1 LSITSLST
9 LKLWSWVSIG
19 IINEAMIT
27 NQRSSEG
34 TQTSGIRAVKYEP
47 QIDLP
52 ININKKQSINL
63 IYQINQLKD
72 VAQIERVA
80 GGCVEVDYPVD
91 NISEYTYLQYI
102 ESQFAA
108 RNASNFDR
116 ELIDRTICDLIPY
129 CLRQEGFQLPDETK
143 DAARMKALI
152 FKQVRGFSS
161 DKKMAD
167 YLVSKPYFAQLFDCR
182 SDCIDVSSTTYTKI
196 RDKYELCSQSV
207 RNSICR
213 LQHILFRNGILDTLS
228 DDQNIVGRAIPLGKT
243 LPNHLRSRALIN
255 WGELLLEQLVEDISF
270 GRVGETYSIREIIA
284 AVANITLDQSLE
296 KSYNLAQLKYK
307 NNIISHDQ
315 IRNIIY
321 ENISEENF
329 LSSKQEIESIAM
341 ELHRNLFKFAANE
354 VGFFSKPLDIAIDP
368 TWISIEEKM
377 DYNKVPGAM
386 GNIKLE
392 ADGGFQFA
400 TGVSFTPKS
409 KFSLGVSL
417 VTDKSTLAKVYRRM
431 LLALDEFADV
441 GWILADREFDNPESI
456 ELARTRAGKTWIIR
470 LRDHKEIVDNIEYR
484 KLKKEGKAMIS
495 VGDIQVNAF
504 WRDIST
510 SDYDWV
516 FEDDDE
522 NLILMSGLPL
532 DDANISY
539 LAGKYP
545 KRWSAET
552 HIRQLK
558 HSFSPQITNK
568 YAFDHLFFLNIS
580 SIFYNIWKMINQSLS
595 PTYGLPLQ
603 PRYYEVL
610 WALAHSTFQ
619 CRCQGE
625 F

>member
-1 LSITSLST
+1 L
-9 LKLWSWVSIG
+9 
-19 IINEAMIT
+19 
-27 NQRSSEG
+27 RY
-34 TQTSGIRAVKYEP
+34 RA
-47 QIDLP
+47 
-52 ININKKQSINL
+52 
-63 IYQINQLKD
+63 
-72 VAQIERVA
+72 
-80 GGCVEVDYPVD
+80 
-91 NISEYTYLQYI
+91 THT
-102 ESQFAA
+102 
-108 RNASNFDR
+108 NFDR

-129 CLRQEGFQLPDETK
+129 CLRQEGLPLPDDTK

-152 FKQVRGFSS
+152 FKQVRGFRS
-161 DKKMAD
+161 DQKMVS
-167 YLVSKPYFAQLFDCR
+167 YLVSKPYFTELFDCGV
-182 SDCIDVSSTTYTKI
+182 DCIDVSATTYTKT
-196 RDKYELCSQSV
+196 RDKYGLYRQSV
-207 RNSICR
+207 ANSVCR
-213 LQHILFRNGILDTLS
+213 LKHILWRNGILTDALS
-228 DDQNIVGRAIPLGKT
+228 DTGFVAGQSIPIGKQ
-243 LPNHLRSRALIN
+243 LPDDLRYQGLIN
-255 WGELLLEQLVEDISF
+255 WSDLLLNQLVEGISF
-270 GRVGETYSIREIIA
+270 SRSGETYSVREIIA
-284 AVANITLDQSLE
+284 AIANTAVYNNVE
-296 KSYNLAQLKYK
+296 KSQKLARLKYQ
-307 NNIISHDQ
+307 NDIINFDQ

-321 ENISEENF
+321 TNIAKEHF
-329 LSSKQEIESIAM
+329 LGSKQEIESIAT
-341 ELHRNLFKFAANE
+341 ELHRNLFEFAADE
-354 VGFFSKPLDIAIDP
+354 MGFFSNPLDIAIDP
-368 TWISIEEKM
+368 TWVSVDEKL
-377 DYNKVPGAM
+377 DYKKVPGAM
-386 GNIKLE
+386 GNVKLE
-392 ADGGFQFA
+392 TDGGYQFA

-470 LRDHKEIVDNIEYR
+470 LRDHKDIVENIEYR
-484 KLKKEGKAMIS
+484 KLKKDGKAMIS

-504 WRDIST
+504 WKDIST

-516 FEDDDE
+516 FEDDDD

-532 DDANISY
+532 DNANISY

-558 HSFSPQITNK
+558 HGFSTQIANK

-603 PRYYEVL
+603 PTYYEVL

-619 CRCQGE
+619 CRCQGD